1 MSNPMVLLETTSGDI
16 LLELFVDKAPATV
29 ENFLNYV
36 DSGFYD
42 NTIFHRVI
50 KEFMIQ
56 GGGLTLRM
64 EEKNT
69 GAPVRNEA
77 DNGLSNKRGTLAMAR
92 ASDPHSATAQFFINL
107 ADNADLDYSAPTLDG
122 YGYTVFGQVA
132 EGMDVVDK
140 IAKSKVKEV
149 GEHEAVPVD
158 SIMITAA
165 SRFDL

>member
-16 LLELFVDKAPATV
+16 LLELFADKAPISV
-29 ENFLNYV
+29 ENFLRYV
-36 DSGFYD
+36 DAAFYD

-50 KEFMIQ
+50 KDFMIQ

-64 EEKNT
+64 EEKAT
-69 GAPVRNEA
+69 EAPIKNEA
-77 DNGLSNKRGTLAMAR
+77 DNGLSNRRGTLAMAR
-92 ASDPHSATAQFFINL
+92 TSEPHSAAAQFFINL
-107 ADNADLDYSAPTLDG
+107 VDNPELDHSAPTDDG
-122 YGYTVFGQVA
+122 YGYAVFGQVA

-140 IAKSKVKEV
+140 IAKSKVKEM

-158 SIMITAA
+158 SVMITAA